1 MAKDKTGFTKLIEKG
16 LNPETLKFIK
26 SIKQTLDQP
35 AGDGGTAPVQPA
47 DRFSGPLAKYEDVLP
62 AIQKDL
68 ERLSSALALW
78 LGTAGTA
85 EPGTSKTT
93 DALAAGETTWAF
105 GAPAATAKV
114 AGQEAV
120 KPQPTSI
127 NDFLAS
133 VGKAV
138 ITAQGELDKS
148 LAGPDKASLSAAY
161 RIPKLSAEIAFEVE
175 TADTSGINILLASRE
190 KEERESLRQKV
201 SFDIVATPLPAE
213 LSARN
218 QLAAI
223 IFNRL
228 DSGDP
233 WRQRLAG
240 ATLVRA
246 ERGTLALW
254 LDADGGPALL
264 IAPDD
269 VSKPVQGALKLDDA
283 LGKAFKSVTGPG

>member
-1 MAKDKTGFTKLIEKG
+1 MAEDQSGFTKLIGDG
-16 LNPETLKFIK
+16 LDLKTVEFIK
-26 SIKQTLDQP
+26 IIKQSLDQP
-35 AGDGGTAPVQPA
+35 VPEGPPVQA
-47 DRFSGPLAKYEDVLP
+47 KDRFSAPLAKYKKDLP
-62 AIQKDL
+62 AIRKDL
-68 ERLSSALALW
+68 ETLSSALALW
-78 LGTAGTA
+78 LGTQDEA
-85 EPGTSKTT
+85 KTDT
-93 DALAAGETTWAF
+93 PKSTGK
-105 GAPAATAKV
+105 GAPAALDAAGAPSKAAK
-114 AGQEAV
+114 AESADSL
-120 KPQPTSI
+120 KPTTI
-127 NDFLAS
+127 DDFLAS

-161 RIPKLSAEIAFEVE
+161 RIPKLSAEIAFEVQ
-175 TADTSGINILLASRE
+175 TADKSGINILLASRE
-190 KEERESLRQKV
+190 KEERESLKQKV

-223 IFNRL
+223 ILNRL

-269 VSKPVQGALKLDDA
+269 VFKPVQGALKLDDA
-283 LGKAFKSVTGPG
+283 LGKAFKSVTWQG

>member
-1 MAKDKTGFTKLIEKG
+1 MAKDQTGFADLIARG
-16 LNPETLKFIK
+16 LDPKTLEFIE
-26 SIKQTLDQP
+26 SIKQSLDQP
-35 AGDGGTAPVQPA
+35 ATTDGAPVQA
-47 DRFSGPLAKYEDVLP
+47 KDRFSAPLAKYKKTLP
-62 AIQKDL
+62 AIQQDL
-68 ERLSSALALW
+68 EALSSALALW

-85 EPGTSKTT
+85 ETDTSKTT
-93 DALAAGETTWAF
+93 DAPAAGDTAVPF
-105 GAPAATAKV
+105 GAPAAAQKAAGEGTAR
-114 AGQEAV
+114 
-120 KPQPTSI
+120 PSTSI

-161 RIPKLSAEIAFEVE
+161 RIPKLSAEIAFEVQ

-190 KEERESLRQKV
+190 KEERESLKQKV

-223 IFNRL
+223 ILNRL

-283 LGKAFKSVTGPG
+283 LGKAFKSVTGQG

>member
-1 MAKDKTGFTKLIEKG
+1 MAEDQSGFTKLIGDG
-16 LNPETLKFIK
+16 LDLKTVEFIK
-26 SIKQTLDQP
+26 IIKQSLDQP
-35 AGDGGTAPVQPA
+35 VPEGPPVPSA
-47 DRFSGPLAKYEDVLP
+47 ARFSAPLAKYKKDLP
-62 AIQKDL
+62 AIRKDL
-68 ERLSSALALW
+68 ETLSSALALW
-78 LGTAGTA
+78 LGTQDEA
-85 EPGTSKTT
+85 KTDT
-93 DALAAGETTWAF
+93 PKSTGK
-105 GAPAATAKV
+105 GAPAALDAAGAASKAAK
-114 AGQEAV
+114 AESADSL
-120 KPQPTSI
+120 KPTTI
-127 NDFLAS
+127 DDFLAS

-161 RIPKLSAEIAFEVE
+161 RIPKLSAEIAFEVQ
-175 TADTSGINILLASRE
+175 TADKSGINILLASRE
-190 KEERESLRQKV
+190 KEERESLKQKV

-223 IFNRL
+223 ILNRL

-269 VSKPVQGALKLDDA
+269 VFKPVQGALKLDDA
-283 LGKAFKSVTGPG
+283 LGKAFKSVTGQG

>member
-1 MAKDKTGFTKLIEKG
+1 MAKDQTGFADLIARG
-16 LNPETLKFIK
+16 LDPKTLEFIE
-26 SIKQTLDQP
+26 SIKQSLDQP
-35 AGDGGTAPVQPA
+35 ATTDGAPVQA
-47 DRFSGPLAKYEDVLP
+47 KDRFSAPLAKYKKTLP
-62 AIQKDL
+62 AIQQDL
-68 ERLSSALALW
+68 EALSSALALW

-85 EPGTSKTT
+85 ETGTSKTT
-93 DALAAGETTWAF
+93 DALAAGETAWAF

-190 KEERESLRQKV
+190 KEERESLKQRV

-283 LGKAFKSVTGPG
+283 LGKAFKSVTGQG